1 MRLRPF
7 PVGSPGT
14 LGLTVRLL
22 LSSLR
27 QRVSESSSLSTWSFP
42 FQGLSPFI
50 AFVPLLEALS
60 ESLTHSIPRSFLVV
74 ALSASAV
81 GFADALWLCPER
93 ALRRFFASVSLFDPV
108 TLLPLLHRV
117 FTDGF
122 RHWCAFRFCGGASPR
137 AFGPVGGLGEL
148 RSPCTG
154 PGWSPPICRV
164 PLELRLVF
172 YVLLCDI
179 PPVFM
184 AILWSVSLTPA
195 CPLRVI
201 PIRGC
206 SLDTCEAS
214 VWLDLLSSSALF
226 QDSVICADLW
236 SRQLGP
242 DASCDRHS
250 VALALSPSLTVVM
263 TPFYCGTLGGLHV
276 LVGSL
281 TYPSPGRM
289 FDPSCFGR
297 LQCLE
302 AGLTSRPLLA
312 LPGLCLMPDL

>member
-1 MRLRPF
+1 MAP
-7 PVGSPGT
+7 PISPY
-14 LGLTVRLL
+14 
-22 LSSLR
+22 
-27 QRVSESSSLSTWSFP
+27 
-42 FQGLSPFI
+42 
-50 AFVPLLEALS
+50 
-60 ESLTHSIPRSFLVV
+60 
-74 ALSASAV
+74 
-81 GFADALWLCPER
+81 
-93 ALRRFFASVSLFDPV
+93 
-108 TLLPLLHRV
+108 
-117 FTDGF
+117 
-122 RHWCAFRFCGGASPR
+122 
-137 AFGPVGGLGEL
+137 
-148 RSPCTG
+148 TG

-172 YVLLCDI
+172 YVFLCDI
-179 PPVFM
+179 LHVFM
-184 AILWSVSLTPA
+184 AINLSVSLTPA

-206 SLDTCEAS
+206 SLDTCKAS
-214 VWLDLLSSSALF
+214 DWLDLLSSSSLF

-236 SRQLGP
+236 SRQSGP

-250 VALALSPSLTVVM
+250 VALALSPSRTVVM
-263 TPFYCGTLGGLHV
+263 TPCYCGTLGGLHV

-289 FDPSCFGR
+289 FEPSCFGR